1 MDQYQIKF
9 RLFPA
14 VMVWASVFVLIFSS
28 VQLRSANAQ
37 SIDNIPQSPPGTL
50 VIGPVD
56 PDAGRMATI
65 EYLGGYIIAI
75 PESPGSEADDHRVV
89 KAWDFSN
96 LTNPVSVPPINPSEN
111 GGDFGKTRGP
121 FLSHGSIRRDNEVF
135 IGGFP
140 FDAVRLNADGSLE
153 HARWSGQSPP
163 WLVDRDN
170 QRLDKKAPWYS
181 KGGMMRPWALR
192 DSWAYGENAPDVT
205 QLSLRERLLAEWNV
219 AEDSGV
225 TGFGNFIGNLLVYSS
240 DQRNTGVAVYDA
252 SDVYFDAPTNT
263 WKPRLLD
270 SLNIPLDEGGIGGYW
285 SEISGH
291 YIVFARRSRTSVNP
305 NFFAGIQV
313 VDFSDPRNLR
323 LQCSVRLHEPNS
335 NRHWTLS
342 SSPMYL
348 GFKDEYAFTDKYK
361 VNLETCEVE
370 LILDITQGQTGD
382 LCYNNPPCP
391 ARAIDTSQY
400 SRLIGNLWFTGG
412 YPTVADTD
420 GMSVWVNES
429 APDTRAP
436 YIAYHIPRPNQTNY
450 PVDVPLGFSIPETLR
465 SQTVVVTATADPGET
480 ETLTLTEV
488 GGDKVNID
496 YVISHTGMLTVEPLE
511 ELKPDTTYEVV
522 FTSGILDAAGN
533 AMQPYSFRF
542 STGSVV
548 TPVEGPQITQVSVS
562 PSRTVSVGQN
572 VTVSIQ
578 APSATSYQL
587 ALDSETPVWRSSAT
601 RVFNFNSAGEYIVN
615 LRARNA
621 SGTSGLLRERIT
633 VEAVAAST
641 PAGAHSSQAFCSA
654 DTGSVLVVNP
664 DNDSLTKLSADSLT
678 KDWEVTGP
686 NKPMGISESSDGEI
700 WVTAFNDDRLY
711 VFDQNGTQLHT
722 IQFPYGSGPS
732 HIVHAP
738 DGHTAYVSLYS
749 SGQVARVN
757 TRRNLG
763 DSIQYLSVGPTPRAM
778 SVSPDGKQLLVTRF
792 ISSDHWGEVYQ
803 IDLTTWQFTNTFR
816 LDKHLVDDQLDEGRG
831 LPNYLAGIVIN
842 AAGTL
847 AYVSAK
853 KDNVDRGLANG
864 LGLDLDDDNTVRTML
879 MVLDLEAGQE
889 LRNSRLDFDNADS
902 PSGVAISDNGQYLF
916 VALQGKN
923 SVAVLG
929 LNEQG
934 QFTGS
939 QSLIQSGLATQSLC
953 FDGTRNTLFAKN
965 YTERTITAFDLSGGV
980 ISPAK
985 VVQSTVANE
994 VFTSQQLSGLQVFY
1008 NAFNGLQVSPPVG
1021 KMSAEGYISCATCHI
1036 DGGHDGRTWDFTG
1049 RGEGIRNNISLRGRG
1064 GNRFGNVHWSANFDE
1079 IQDFEHDIRN
1089 AFGGTGLMTDAQF
1102 AHANTPLG
1110 SRKAGLSAELDA
1122 LAAYVSRLGK
1132 ESLPRSPYR
1141 ASGGGLSQAA
1151 QAGKAAFVSE
1161 GCQSCHSGSAY
1172 TDGKVHDVGTLR
1184 VHSGQRLG
1192 DRLPG
1197 IKTPS
1202 LLGVFDSAPYLH
1214 DGSAAQLSNVFNT
1227 VGGAVLQAEDAE
1239 RSFAD
1244 LYTQVGYSYLRGAGG
1259 VRIDDGGRLSF
1270 DDVDGGAGGK
1280 GRIRLRFG
1288 ANERLNPAVP
1298 GRWLVSIN
1306 GGAEQSITAQDLPK
1320 VAGQNVNFVET
1331 RSLTIDLEPGQNNRI
1346 SIRYSGGIAVLDEVT
1361 ISRPEDVQKAQPHLR
1376 VASMSES
1383 AMGQLISYVASLDQT
1398 SAPADNATNIFEN
1411 PDDDE
1416 LCIPIKIK
1424 NGNVV
1429 LVCL

>member
-1 MDQYQIKF
+1 MNF
-9 RLFPA
+9 RLYSIAKAWTRFA
-14 VMVWASVFVLIFSS
+14 ILISVACSLS
-28 VQLRSANAQ
+28 LSAQ
-37 SIDNIPQSPPGTL
+37 TIDNSPQPSPGTL
-50 VIGPVD
+50 LIGPVD

-75 PESPGSEADDHRVV
+75 PESPGSESGDHRVV

-96 LTNPVSVPPINPSEN
+96 LTNPVSVAPINPSDN
-111 GGDFGKTRGP
+111 GGDFGVTRGP
-121 FLSHGSIRRDNEVF
+121 FLSHGSIRRDNEVY
-135 IGGFP
+135 IGGYP

-153 HARWSGQSPP
+153 HARWSGQSAPN
-163 WLVDRDN
+163 LVDRNN
-170 QRLDKKAPWYS
+170 QPLNVTAQWWT
-181 KGGMMRPWALR
+181 KGGMMRPWALL
-192 DSWAYGENAPDVT
+192 DSWSYNTNAPNET
-205 QLSLRERLLAEWNV
+205 RLSLGNRLLAEWNV
-219 AEDSGV
+219 AQDSGV
-225 TGFGNFIGNLLVYSS
+225 TGFGNFIGNLLIYSS

-252 SDVYFDAPTNT
+252 SDIYFDAPTNT

-270 SLNIPLDEGGIGGYW
+270 TLNTPLDEGGIGGYW
-285 SEISGH
+285 SAISGH

-313 VDFSDPRNLR
+313 VDFSDPTNLR
-323 LQCSVRLHEPNS
+323 LQCSVPLHEPNS

-361 VNLETCEVE
+361 VNLETCDVE

-465 SQTVVVTATADPGET
+465 SQTVVVTATADPGEA

-496 YVISHTGMLTVEPLE
+496 YVISHTGMLTVEPLDD
-511 ELKPDTTYEVV
+511 LKPNTTYEVV

-542 STGSVV
+542 STGNVV
-548 TPVEGPQITQVSVS
+548 TPVEGPQISQVSVT
-562 PSRTVSVGQN
+562 PSRTVTVGQN

-578 APSATSYQL
+578 ATGATEFQL
-587 ALDSETPVWRSSAT
+587 ALDSETPVWQASSSRTFSFDA
-601 RVFNFNSAGEYIVN
+601 AGEYSVN
-615 LRARNA
+615 LRARNVN
-621 SGTSGLLRERIT
+621 GTSGLLRERIV
-633 VEAVAAST
+633 VEALTAST

-664 DNDSLTKLSADSLT
+664 DNDSLTKLSADSLAI
-678 KDWEVTGP
+678 DWEVTGP
-686 NKPMGISESSDGEI
+686 NKPLGISASSDGEY
-700 WVTAFNDDRLY
+700 WVTAFNEDRLY
-711 VFDQNGTQLHT
+711 VFDQNGSQVHMIQL
-722 IQFPYGSGPS
+722 PYGSGPS

-738 DGHTAYVSLYS
+738 DGQTAYVSLYS
-749 SGQVARVN
+749 SGQVARIN
-757 TRRNLG
+757 TQRNLG
-763 DSIQYLSVGPTPRAM
+763 DSVQYLAVGPTPRAM
-778 SVSPDGKQLLVTRF
+778 SVSPDGNQLLVTRF

-803 IDLTTWQFTNTFR
+803 INLAAWQHSNTFR

-831 LPNYLAGIVIN
+831 LPNYLAGIAIN
-842 AAGTL
+842 SAGTL
-847 AYVSAK
+847 AYVTAK
-853 KDNVDRGLANG
+853 KDNVDRGLSNG
-864 LGLDLDDDNTVRTML
+864 LGQDLDDDNTVRTML
-879 MVLDLEAGQE
+879 MVLDLDSGQE
-889 LRNSRLDFDNADS
+889 LRDRRFDFDNADS

-923 SVAVLG
+923 SVSVLG
-929 LNEQG
+929 LTGEG

-953 FDGTRNTLFAKN
+953 FDGTRDKLFAKN
-965 YTERTITAFDLSGGV
+965 YTERTVTAFDLSSGV

-985 VVQSTVANE
+985 ATQSTVANE
-994 VFTSQQLSGLQVFY
+994 VFTDQQLTGLQVFY
-1008 NAFNGLQVSPPVG
+1008 NAFNGLQDSQPVG

-1036 DGGHDGRTWDFTG
+1036 DGGHDGRTWDFSG

-1064 GNRFGNVHWSANFDE
+1064 GTRFGNVHWSANFDE

-1089 AFGGTGLMTDAQF
+1089 AFGGQGLMTDAQF
-1102 AHANTPLG
+1102 VHANTPLG
-1110 SRKAGLSAELDA
+1110 SEKAGLSAELDA

-1151 QAGKAAFVSE
+1151 QAGKTTFVSE

-1172 TDGKVHDVGTLR
+1172 TDGKVHDVGTMR
-1184 VHSGQRLG
+1184 IHSGQRLG
-1192 DRLPG
+1192 DTLPG

-1214 DGSAAQLSNVFNT
+1214 DGSAAQLTDVFNT
-1227 VGGAVLQAEDAE
+1227 VGGTVLQAEDGE
-1239 RSFAD
+1239 INFAD

-1259 VRIDDGGRLSF
+1259 VRIDDGGELTF
-1270 DDVDGGAGGK
+1270 DDVDGGAGGQ

-1288 ANERLNPAVP
+1288 ANERLNAAVP
-1298 GRWLVSIN
+1298 GRWLVSVN
-1306 GGAEQSITAQDLPK
+1306 GGAEQSLVAQDLPK
-1320 VAGQNVNFVET
+1320 VAGQDVNFVET
-1331 RSLTIDLEPGQNNRI
+1331 HSLTIDLEPGTNNEV

-1361 ISRPEDVQKAQPHLR
+1361 ISRPEDVQKAQAHLR
-1376 VASMSES
+1376 VSGMSER
-1383 AMGQLISYVASLDQT
+1383 AVEQLISYVTSLDQT
-1398 SAPADNATNIFEN
+1398 SAPADNATNIFDN
-1411 PDDDE
+1411 PDEDE
-1416 LCIPIKIK
+1416 LCIPIKVK